1 MRNWL
6 VTQEPSSPALV
17 LVVQARALI
26 GKPLVEAIEVLMPR
40 EAAGATLRIGQGS
53 PFLLPMDRLKALTES
68 GLEGQGAAQAAA
80 MDLPPITQRGELV
93 GKLLEVERYFATCEP
108 ASPVPLLLAEAR
120 EMLDKRFDA
129 IIAELLASPA
139 APGQADPS
147 CGELTW

>member
-1 MRNWL
+1 M
-6 VTQEPSSPALV
+6 
-17 LVVQARALI
+17 
-26 GKPLVEAIEVLMPR
+26 KPLVEAIEVLMPR
-40 EAAGATLRIGQGS
+40 RRRCDIAYRGGAAPSFADGPAEGADRKRTGGQS
-53 PFLLPMDRLKALTES
+53 
-68 GLEGQGAAQAAA
+68 AAQAAA

-108 ASPVPLLLAEAR
+108 ASPVPLLLAKAR

-139 APGQADPS
+139 ALVSFPDPS